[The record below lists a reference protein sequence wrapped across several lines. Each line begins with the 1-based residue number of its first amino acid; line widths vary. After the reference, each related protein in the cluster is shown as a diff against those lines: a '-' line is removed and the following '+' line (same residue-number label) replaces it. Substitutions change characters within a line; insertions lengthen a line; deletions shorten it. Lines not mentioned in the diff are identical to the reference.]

1 MRELSW
7 EVYVTSLRS
16 EYRLL
21 VDKLQ
26 ELNKKKIVLE
36 GNLEDVIS
44 LYEISKDMSRELD
57 DNRIFSIFKER
68 VGNYIKLD
76 ECVYLKGKDLPK
88 EYKDS
93 VILPLDINKQVE
105 GYIVV
110 GGLLKKEEE
119 RFYILAQQ
127 LMIMLKRSMLFKM
140 VQEMAIID
148 GLTKLFC
155 RRHFLD
161 RLEEEI
167 KRSNKFKYKFSF
179 LMIDI
184 DRFKSFNDK
193 YGHLVGDVILR
204 EVSTVIK
211 DSVRQ
216 IDFVG
221 RYGGEELSLVL
232 PETDKEQAYFIA
244 ERIRESVETKKIR
257 AYDEEVRVTVS
268 IGIASFPDDSKSAGS
283 LIEKADLA
291 LYSAK
296 KFGRNRTSLYL
307 QEGLS

>member
-1 MRELSW
+1 M
-7 EVYVTSLRS
+7 
-16 EYRLL
+16 
-21 VDKLQ
+21 
-26 ELNKKKIVLE
+26 
-36 GNLEDVIS
+36 
-44 LYEISKDMSRELD
+44 
-57 DNRIFSIFKER
+57 
-68 VGNYIKLD
+68 
-76 ECVYLKGKDLPK
+76 
-88 EYKDS
+88 
-93 VILPLDINKQVE
+93 ILPLDINKRVE
-105 GYIVV
+105 GYIVAS
-110 GGLLKKEEE
+110 GLPKKEKG

-167 KRSNKFKYKFSF
+167 KRSDKFKYKFSF

-204 EVSTVIK
+204 EVSRVIK

-216 IDFVG
+216 IDFAG

-232 PETDKEQAYFIA
+232 PETDKEQAFLVA
-244 ERIRESVETKKIR
+244 ERIREMVEAKKIR
-257 AYDEEVRVTVS
+257 AYDEEVKVTVS
-268 IGIASFPDDSKSAGS
+268 IGVASFPDDSKSAGA

-296 KFGRNRTSLYL
+296 KSGRNRASLYL
-307 QEGLS
+307 KEGLS

>member
-1 MRELSW
+1 MRRSSQDAYL
-7 EVYVTSLRS
+7 TGLRS
-16 EYRLL
+16 EYGLL
-21 VDKLQ
+21 LDKLQ
-26 ELNKKKIVLE
+26 ELNKKKIILE
-36 GNLEDVIS
+36 GDLEEIIS
-44 LYEISKDMSRELD
+44 LYEISKDMSKELD
-57 DNRIFSIFKER
+57 DNRIFSVFKER
-68 VGNYIKLD
+68 VGDYIKLD
-76 ECVYLKGKDLPK
+76 ECLYIKDKDLLK
-88 EYKDS
+88 EEKDS
-93 VILPLDINKQVE
+93 VILPLDINKRVE
-105 GYIVV
+105 GYIVAS
-110 GGLLKKEEE
+110 GLPKKEKG

-167 KRSNKFKYKFSF
+167 KRSDKFKYKFSF

-204 EVSTVIK
+204 EVSRVIK

-216 IDFVG
+216 IDFAG

-232 PETDKEQAYFIA
+232 PETDKEQAFLVA
-244 ERIRESVETKKIR
+244 ERIREMVEAKKIR
-257 AYDEEVRVTVS
+257 AYDEEVKVTVS
-268 IGIASFPDDSKSAGS
+268 IGVASFPDDSKSAGA

-296 KFGRNRTSLYL
+296 KSGRNRASLYL
-307 QEGLS
+307 KEGLS